1 MTNDL
6 ADDIVERP
14 PAWDTM
20 DTLDYHQSMILD
32 RHRVRAFREAL
43 GRHITPGDVV
53 LDLGCGIGL
62 LACLAARAG
71 ASRVYAIEEGPIAE
85 VAQQFIFENGCGDHV
100 VMTRGLSTAIE
111 LPERVDLVVS
121 ETIGNMG
128 FDEGIV
134 EWINDAHERF
144 LKPGG
149 LVIPQRVDTLVAAV
163 EIPADYDFVDGWSG
177 DHHGF
182 DFSAIRR
189 AARRSLFWTDLA
201 PERLVSDSALC
212 FTADLTSTVATPLS
226 GRVELTAQR
235 TASIH
240 GIGAWF
246 RADMGTDALLT
257 NEPPSTVPSWS
268 QVVLPIGEPLQ
279 VDAGTRLTV
288 ELEGITSGYATSW
301 SIEAS

>member
-1 MTNDL
+1 MTSDL
-6 ADDIVERP
+6 TDGIVEWP
-14 PAWDTM
+14 PPWDTM

-32 RHRVRAFREAL
+32 RNRVRAFREAID
-43 GRHITPGDVV
+43 RHVAPGDVV

-71 ASRVYAIEEGPIAE
+71 AARVYAIEEGPIAE

-100 VMTRGLSTAIE
+100 VMTRGCSTAIE
-111 LPERVDLVVS
+111 LPERVDLVIS

-134 EWINDAHERF
+134 EWINDAHDRF
-144 LKPGG
+144 LEPDGR
-149 LVIPQRVDTLVAAV
+149 VIPCRVDTLVAAV

-182 DFSAIRR
+182 DFSAIRQ
-189 AARRSLFWTDLA
+189 AARRSVFWTDLS
-201 PERLVSDSALC
+201 PGRLVTDPAVCL
-212 FTADLTSTVATPLS
+212 TADLTAMVTAPLW
-226 GRVELTAQR
+226 GRVQLTAR
-235 TASIH
+235 RAAAIH

-246 RADMGTDALLT
+246 RADIGTGSILT
-257 NEPPSTVPSWS
+257 NAPPSIVPSWS
-268 QVVLPIGEPLQ
+268 QVVLPIGDPLH

-288 ELEGITSGYATSW
+288 ELEGTSTGYATAW
-301 SIEAS
+301 RIEAS